1 MNDHSSEEL
10 SPELTDKLDRFRAN
24 LRSLDSVLIAFS
36 GGVDSTFLAKI
47 AHDVLGEKA
56 VAVTARSET
65 YPHSEYEEA
74 VKLAEQISIRHITME
89 TEELTIDAFRDNP
102 PERCY
107 YCKGEL
113 FDKLKQLAH
122 ELGLKQVADGA
133 NADDTGDF
141 RPGSRAAAELGVRSP
156 LKETGF
162 SKEDIRLASRALGL
176 PTWDKP
182 SYACLASRFPY
193 GEGITA
199 EGVSRVGKAETYL
212 RGIGLRQVRVRHHG
226 NTARIEVPAND
237 IPLLAKPPTRDDL
250 VAHLKELGYT
260 YVTLDLQGYRTG
272 SMNEVLDLEPHHE
285 EATDKGAPDG

>member
-1 MNDHSSEEL
+1 MTKDFSEYL
-10 SPELTDKLDRFRAN
+10 SPELTEKLERLRAD
-24 LRSLDSVLIAFS
+24 LRSLDSALIAFS
-36 GGVDSTFLAKI
+36 GGVDSTFLAKV

-74 VKLAEQISIRHITME
+74 VTLAEQMGIRHITMD
-89 TEELTIDAFRDNP
+89 TEELAIDAFRDNP

-113 FDKLKQLAH
+113 FGKLKKMVH
-122 ELGLKQVADGA
+122 ELGLMHVADGA

-226 NTARIEVPAND
+226 NTARIEVPAGD
-237 IPLLAKPPTRDDL
+237 IPLLAKSPTRDDL
-250 VAHLKELGYT
+250 VAHLKKLGYT
-260 YVTLDLQGYRTG
+260 YVTLDLEGYRTG
-272 SMNEVLDLEPHHE
+272 SMNEVLDINFSE
-285 EATDKGAPDG
+285 EAANKGASDG